1 VSETPGGTIRV
12 VYFGTPAYAAPA
24 LRALASD
31 PRVSVE
37 LVVTQPDR
45 PAGRGHS
52 LNQSAVKI
60 AALELGLPVYQPEA
74 LRRESD
80 RLPLVA
86 ANPDLFVVAA
96 YGLIFGAKTLAIPR
110 FGALNLHASLLPR
123 YRGASPIT
131 AAILAGDRET
141 GVTLMAMDIGMD
153 TGNIIEIAATGI
165 ASDDT
170 TGSLTAKLAE
180 NGAELLMRVLNS
192 TPLHDL
198 RGSPQPAEGA
208 SLVRPLVKAD
218 GWIDW
223 RRPAAEI
230 ERQIRAMQPWPKTF
244 TTLPSGASMQIT
256 RARVVSGTSGEPGA
270 VIVSGREVLVATES
284 GLLALDRAQ
293 VAGSAEM
300 DGELLVRGRKLAD
313 GDRLGQMGV
322 PESPPPLIRSA

>member
-1 VSETPGGTIRV
+1 VSETPGETIRV
-12 VYFGTPAYAAPA
+12 VYFGTPAYAVPA

-60 AALELGLPVYQPEA
+60 AALELGLPVYQPET

-86 ANPDLFVVAA
+86 ANPDLSVVAA

-141 GVTLMAMDIGMD
+141 GVTLMAMDVGMD
-153 TGNIIEIAATGI
+153 TGNLVEIAATEI

-170 TGSLTAKLAE
+170 TGSLTAKLADL
-180 NGAELLMRVLNS
+180 GAGLLMRVLRS
-192 TPLHDL
+192 RPLHDL
-198 RGSPQPAEGA
+198 RGSPQPAKGA

-223 RRPAAEI
+223 RCPAIEI
-230 ERQIRAMQPWPKTF
+230 ERQIRAMQPWPKAF

-270 VIVSGREVLVATES
+270 VIVSGREVLVATGS
-284 GLLALDRAQ
+284 GLLALDRAL

-313 GDRLGQMGV
+313 GDRLGQIGS